1 MKKNHLLEEYLRRLR
16 LSTIL
21 REYPKMVQEAGR
33 NGSDY
38 EGFLLA
44 LVEQEAL
51 TREANGIRRRI
62 KQAGFPREKS
72 LDEFDFSCLPNLNK
86 TRFLELYRST
96 EYIVR
101 KENVVL
107 IGNNGT
113 GKTHLAICLGEEAC
127 RQGKRVTFQTAANI
141 VASLIEAQEEKR
153 LLKLE
158 KKLKT
163 VDLLI
168 IDELGYIPL
177 SQSGAQ
183 LLFGVFAE
191 RYEQGSIMVTTNLE
205 FGEWT
210 KVFGDEKLTSALLDR
225 LTHRCEIFLM
235 NGESYRFR
243 ESQRRLKKKRL
254 E

>member
-1 MKKNHLLEEYLRRLR
+1 MKKNHLLEEYLRTLR

-62 KQAGFPREKS
+62 KQAGFPKEKS

-101 KENVVL
+101 KENVILV
-107 IGNNGT
+107 GNNGT
-113 GKTHLAICLGEEAC
+113 GKTHLAGN
-127 RQGKRVTFQTAANI
+127 GKLN
-141 VASLIEAQEEKR
+141 S
-153 LLKLE
+153 
-158 KKLKT
+158 
-163 VDLLI
+163 
-168 IDELGYIPL
+168 
-177 SQSGAQ
+177 
-183 LLFGVFAE
+183 
-191 RYEQGSIMVTTNLE
+191 
-205 FGEWT
+205 
-210 KVFGDEKLTSALLDR
+210 
-225 LTHRCEIFLM
+225 
-235 NGESYRFR
+235 
-243 ESQRRLKKKRL
+243 
-254 E
+254 

>member
-1 MKKNHLLEEYLRRLR
+1 MKKDHLLEEYLRRLR
-16 LSTIL
+16 LSTVL
-21 REYPKMVQEAGR
+21 REYPKIAKEAAR
-33 NGSDY
+33 NNSGY
-38 EGFLLA
+38 EEFLLA

-51 TREANGIRRRI
+51 VREANGIERRI
-62 KQAGFPREKS
+62 KQAGFPREKN
-72 LDEFDFSCLPNLNK
+72 LDEFDFSCLPSLNK
-86 TRFLELYRST
+86 IKFLELYRST
-96 EYIVR
+96 EYIAR

-113 GKTHLAICLGEEAC
+113 GKTHLAISLGKEAC
-127 RQGKRVTFQTAANI
+127 RQGKRVSFQTTASI
-141 VASLIEAQEEKR
+141 VISLTEAREEKR
-153 LLKLE
+153 LLKLQ

-163 VDLLI
+163 VDLLV

-191 RYEQGSIMVTTNLE
+191 RYEQGSIVVTTNLE

-243 ESQRRLKKKRL
+243 ESQRRLKERL
-254 E
+254 G

>member
-1 MKKNHLLEEYLRRLR
+1 MKKDHLLEEYLRRLR
-16 LSTIL
+16 LSTVL
-21 REYPKMVQEAGR
+21 REYPKIAKEAARSNSG
-33 NGSDY
+33 Y
-38 EGFLLA
+38 EEFLLA

-51 TREANGIRRRI
+51 VREANGIKRRI
-62 KQAGFPREKS
+62 KQAGFPREKN
-72 LDEFDFSCLPNLNK
+72 LDEFDFSCLPSLNK
-86 TRFLELYRST
+86 TKFLELYRST

-101 KENVVL
+101 RENVVL

-113 GKTHLAICLGEEAC
+113 GKTHLAIALGGEAC
-127 RQGKRVTFQTAANI
+127 RQGKRVSFQTTASI
-141 VASLIEAQEEKR
+141 VTSLIEAQEEKR
-153 LLKLE
+153 LLKLQ

-225 LTHRCEIFLM
+225 LTHRCEILLM

-254 E
+254 